1 MEFVFW
7 LIIMIAT
14 WLLNLVLMYGAC
26 FLSGTHFTLLLATAY
41 WLINFTLYYI
51 FESRRVNKN
60 IEEILNEYDD
70 LQNK

>member
-7 LIIMIAT
+7 LIIMVAT

-26 FLSGTHFTLLLATAY
+26 FLSETHFTLLLATAY

-51 FESRRVNKN
+51 FESKRVNKN